1 MNAATLGATP
11 ERLGGLLQL
20 VVALLLCIGLVMVAS
35 ASMDVTAAQWGH
47 PFYFLLRHLV
57 YVVFGVTLGFFVYQ
71 MPLAWWQGQR
81 RTALALG
88 LALLVLVLL
97 PVIGRHVNGSSRWIG
112 VGPLTL
118 QPSEI
123 AKLTMVLYMAGFLD
137 RFEQDVR
144 HRWPIGRSVAPCLIY
159 AIALMLEPDF
169 GATIVLCV
177 SVAAM
182 LWLAGS
188 PLLRYLALLV
198 LAAALA
204 AIAVVHASYRLQ
216 RLIAYTDPWA
226 HPLGSGYQLIQ
237 SEIAYGR
244 GGLFGV
250 GLGNSVQKLFY
261 LPEAHTDFVLAVLAE
276 EFGLLGLSV
285 ILALFVILVLQGL
298 RIGRQ
303 AEMQG
308 RLFAAYLAYGLSVLI
323 GIQALINMAVTAGA
337 LPTKGL
343 TLPLVSYGGS
353 SLIIEL
359 VMVALL
365 LRVDRENAQAL
376 EVAA

>member
-1 MNAATLGATP
+1 M
-11 ERLGGLLQL
+11 
-20 VVALLLCIGLVMVAS
+20 
-35 ASMDVTAAQWGH
+35 
-47 PFYFLLRHLV
+47 
-57 YVVFGVTLGFFVYQ
+57 
-71 MPLAWWQGQR
+71 
-81 RTALALG
+81 
-88 LALLVLVLL
+88 
-97 PVIGRHVNGSSRWIG
+97 
-112 VGPLTL
+112 
-118 QPSEI
+118 
-123 AKLTMVLYMAGFLD
+123 
-137 RFEQDVR
+137 
-144 HRWPIGRSVAPCLIY
+144 
-159 AIALMLEPDF
+159 
-169 GATIVLCV
+169 
-177 SVAAM
+177 
-182 LWLAGS
+182 
-188 PLLRYLALLV
+188 
-198 LAAALA
+198 
-204 AIAVVHASYRLQ
+204 
-216 RLIAYTDPWA
+216 
-226 HPLGSGYQLIQ
+226 
-237 SEIAYGR
+237 
-244 GGLFGV
+244 
-250 GLGNSVQKLFY
+250 QKLFY

>member
-1 MNAATLGATP
+1 MKAVSMATQSQGWI
-11 ERLGGLLQL
+11 LQL
-20 VVALLLCIGLVMVAS
+20 VVALLLCTGLIMVAS

-47 PFYFLLRHLV
+47 PFYFLLRHLI
-57 YVVFGVTLGFFVYQ
+57 YVAVGLTLGFLVYQ
-71 MPLAWWQGQR
+71 LPLAWWQMRGR
-81 RTALALG
+81 VVLG
-88 LALLVLVLL
+88 FGSLLLVAVLV
-97 PVIGRHVNGSSRWIG
+97 PGISRHVNGSSRWIG
-112 VGPLTL
+112 VGALTL

-123 AKLTMVLYMAGFLD
+123 AKLTLVLYMAGFLD
-137 RFEQDVR
+137 RFESQVR
-144 HRWPIGRSVAPCLIY
+144 HQWRPVFRIILPCALYILL
-159 AIALMLEPDF
+159 LMLEPDF
-169 GATIVLCV
+169 GAAVVLCI

-188 PLLRYLALLV
+188 QLLV
-198 LAAALA
+198 YLSLLLLGLAGAAVLA
-204 AIAVVHASYRLQ
+204 VRASYRLQ
-216 RLIAYTDPWA
+216 RLIAYADPWA

-276 EFGLLGLSV
+276 EFGLLGLTV

-303 AEMQG
+303 AELQG

-323 GIQALINMAVTAGA
+323 AVQALINMAVTAGA

-353 SLIIEL
+353 SLVVEL

-365 LRVDRENAQAL
+365 LRIDRENVAPA
-376 EVAA
+376 EVLS